1 MSTEHESTETTR
13 FRMLVAAPADQATG
27 PGDFS
32 FTDDGELLY
41 EAQAVCCSSVVCGC
55 SRSMAG
61 VDSSKGTTVAVVAEV
76 EMPPAGLI
84 DIADRVAEKAGW
96 DANDVLYGLLRIQ
109 AVASS
114 HPVGTL
120 LRAWFNPDVDID
132 GIWEYTRFGEEGPQ

>member
-1 MSTEHESTETTR
+1 MTDQTPTGPTR

-27 PGDFS
+27 PGDFT

-41 EAQAVCCSSVVCGC
+41 EGQVVCCSSVTCGC

-61 VDSSKGTTVAVVAEV
+61 VDSSKATTVAVVVEV
-76 EMPPAGLI
+76 EMPRAGLI

-96 DANDVLYGLLRIQ
+96 DNNDVLYGLLRIQ

-120 LRAWFNPDVDID
+120 LRAWFNPEVDID
-132 GIWEYTRFGEEGPQ
+132 GMWEYTRFGEEVAR